1 MTVLGRMGRSIS
13 QSFDALLDKMDDPAK
28 SLEQTLREM
37 REQLR
42 AARREVVSGVAAERQ
57 LRARVEELGVQ
68 AERWGSRAELA
79 VKSGDDELARAALL
93 QKRRVDGERVR
104 AEELRVE
111 QRSRSL
117 EMKSELERMQK
128 RITEIEATKGTLAT
142 QVKQARAGGG
152 AEALGAER
160 DGSAFSELRR
170 LEAEIDGVEVA
181 VEAQR
186 ELDEVLRPSG
196 PAGLTETEL
205 EARFRR
211 LEAGDTSSTV
221 GTSSDVEDELRAIK
235 QRFRVEP

>member
-13 QSFDALLDKMDDPAK
+13 QSFDALLDKMDEPGK
-28 SLEQTLREM
+28 SLDQTLREM

-57 LRARVEELGVQ
+57 LRARVEELDVQ
-68 AERWGSRAELA
+68 AERWRGRAELA

-93 QKRRVDGERVR
+93 QKRRVDGERTQ
-104 AEELRVE
+104 AEQLRLE
-111 QRSRSL
+111 QRTRSL
-117 EMKSELERMQK
+117 EMKSDLERMQK
-128 RITEIEATKGTLAT
+128 RITEIEATKGTLAV

-152 AEALGAER
+152 PEALGAER

-170 LEAEIDGVEVA
+170 LEAEIEGVEVA

-186 ELDEVLRPSG
+186 ELDQVLRPSG
-196 PAGLTETEL
+196 PTGMTESEL
-205 EARFRR
+205 EARFRQ
-211 LEAGDTSSTV
+211 LEAGSATGGPIASP
-221 GTSSDVEDELRAIK
+221 DVEDELRAIK